1 MTFREFTGKN
11 VEEAIRSAMKEYS
24 AELSE
29 LDIEILSQGS
39 RGILGVGGEE
49 ARILAAPKSAVA
61 AAETVRDTA
70 PEPAEAPAREP
81 RRASAP
87 PPPVEMESMS
97 ETMSEPMSE
106 QVADLG
112 RADAPPRRDGG
123 GRSRGG
129 RGRSDR
135 DARGGRGDRPFRD
148 RPPREP
154 REDRPPR
161 EPAPFIPGKPLEE
174 LTEKERG
181 TLGEAKGVLEEL
193 LRLMEVPG
201 TVEVAT
207 GGETARLNVRG
218 SDLGV
223 LIGRRG
229 EKLASL
235 QHIVNLIV
243 AKKEGEYHRIA
254 VDVENY
260 RGRREEQ
267 LRDVADRAAKRVAA
281 DRQDHPARADA
292 RHRASDRPHGAGRER
307 QGAHPERRRR
317 AEPPDRDPAG
327 NEGRIAGTN
336 GMQRDPEPLA
346 GARAIGRLEAGG
358 PWVGFGYRA
367 GEARFVVE
375 DPSGV
380 LDRPADG
387 DLLLALA
394 IAYFADAAGDAPPDL
409 EATQSD
415 LSSLVRRLMDSEAE
429 AGRRALLHEAID
441 AIDDGLAGDAVAAKL
456 EAARSPRGD
465 AVDPVD
471 PVELLVRKAAEVA
484 AGG

>member
-11 VEEAIRSAMKEYS
+11 VEEAIRTAMKEYS

-70 PEPAEAPAREP
+70 PEPAEPIVPREP
-81 RRASAP
+81 SHPSAAAP
-87 PPPVEMESMS
+87 EAEGEPV
-97 ETMSEPMSE
+97 SE
-106 QVADLG
+106 QIADLA
-112 RADAPPRRDGG
+112 RTEARPRRDAG

-129 RGRSDR
+129 RPDR

-148 RPPREP
+148 RPPREPREP

-174 LTEKERG
+174 LSEKERG
-181 TLGEAKGVLEEL
+181 TLEEAKRVLEEL
-193 LRLMEVPG
+193 LRLMEVQG

-267 LRDVADRAAKRVAA
+267 LRDVADRAAKRVL
-281 DRQDHPARADA
+281 QTGKIIQLEPMPAI
-292 RHRASDRPHGAGRER
+292 
-307 QGAHPERRRR
+307 ERRIVH
-317 AEPPDRDPAG
+317 
-327 NEGRIAGTN
+327 IALVEN
-336 GMQRDPEPLA
+336 GKVR
-346 GARAIGRLEAGG
+346 
-358 PWVGFGYRA
+358 
-367 GEARFVVE
+367 
-375 DPSGV
+375 
-380 LDRPADG
+380 
-387 DLLLALA
+387 
-394 IAYFADAAGDAPPDL
+394 
-409 EATQSD
+409 TQS
-415 LSSLVRRLMDSEAE
+415 VGVEPNRRIVILPAT
-429 AGRRALLHEAID
+429 
-441 AIDDGLAGDAVAAKL
+441 K
-456 EAARSPRGD
+456 
-465 AVDPVD
+465 
-471 PVELLVRKAAEVA
+471 VE
-484 AGG
+484 

>member
-11 VEEAIRSAMKEYS
+11 VEEAIRTAMKEYS
-24 AELSE
+24 AELAE

-70 PEPAEAPAREP
+70 PEPAEPMEPAGEP
-81 RRASAP
+81 GRPAAP
-87 PPPVEMESMS
+87 PADE
-97 ETMSEPMSE
+97 SEPMSE
-106 QVADLG
+106 QVADLA
-112 RADAPPRRDGG
+112 RSDAPPRRDAG

-154 REDRPPR
+154 REPREDRPPR

-181 TLGEAKGVLEEL
+181 TLEEAKRVLEEL

-267 LRDVADRAAKRVAA
+267 LRDVADRAAKRVL
-281 DRQDHPARADA
+281 QTGKIIQLEPMPAI
-292 RHRASDRPHGAGRER
+292 
-307 QGAHPERRRR
+307 ERRIVHM
-317 AEPPDRDPAG
+317 A
-327 NEGRIAGTN
+327 
-336 GMQRDPEPLA
+336 L
-346 GARAIGRLEAGG
+346 
-358 PWVGFGYRA
+358 
-367 GEARFVVE
+367 VE
-375 DPSGV
+375 NPKV
-380 LDRPADG
+380 R
-387 DLLLALA
+387 
-394 IAYFADAAGDAPPDL
+394 
-409 EATQSD
+409 TQS
-415 LSSLVRRLMDSEAE
+415 VGVEPNRRIVILPAT
-429 AGRRALLHEAID
+429 
-441 AIDDGLAGDAVAAKL
+441 K
-456 EAARSPRGD
+456 
-465 AVDPVD
+465 
-471 PVELLVRKAAEVA
+471 VE
-484 AGG
+484 